1 MNLSSPTAPKVL
13 AGCALLLF
21 VAASAA
27 VFFTHQGSQPSPKQ
41 GDSGCT
47 VQECGSAGTTPPRP
61 PVRTDHYA
69 FNKGL
74 MHGCSGFTRSNPT
87 FYCTQEA
94 SIELRLYPQDPSAQG
109 LYLQGCLQGAN
120 GG

>member
-1 MNLSSPTAPKVL
+1 MNLSSPSKVL
-13 AGCALLLF
+13 AGGVLLLL
-21 VAASAA
+21 VIAASAA
-27 VFFTHQGSQPSPKQ
+27 VFFMHHGSQLPPKQ

-47 VQECGSAGTTPPRP
+47 APKCGSADTTPSRP

-74 MHGCSGFTRSNPT
+74 MHGRSGFTRSNPT